1 MFDFRNSVIQMTAG
15 LLTSFLSTLLIE
27 QRWKAA
33 LAIILIGTAGVLLLG
48 IAFAIAR
55 IIERKFQVVAPTKKK
70 WRQQTPKKRRPKR

>member
-27 QRWKAA
+27 HRWKAA
-33 LAIILIGTAGVLLLG
+33 LAIILIGTAGVVMLG

-55 IIERKFQVVAPTKKK
+55 IIERRFQVAPTKKK
-70 WRQQTPKKRRPKR
+70 QRQQTRRKRRPKR